1 MLNFHNIALALP
13 VFKHLPLILLL
24 MAGWTCLPA
33 RAQVP
38 ALTKDSLVAAQ
49 SRKQDRAVAM
59 RIVVPSAL
67 LDVDVLAHSSA
78 CSQTLYRAK
87 QEMQEETQEVF
98 SGCDARGIDN

>member
-1 MLNFHNIALALP
+1 
-13 VFKHLPLILLL
+13 
-24 MAGWTCLPA
+24 MAGWTFLPA

-38 ALTKDSLVAAQ
+38 ALTKDSLIAAQ

-59 RIVVPSAL
+59 RIVVLSAL